1 MEAKYLGFVRRKY
14 LFTDDHTRKS
24 FILWPRISEAGDA
37 NDTRGTEQRNM
48 GTPSGN
54 IFITSKQICG
64 PLTQGDRWLE
74 ARLCPLLGPALYLHH
89 RSRDRSLSWQSLTW
103 VMGSFITSTSVTV
116 PNWPKYS
123 RSRSWF
129 VCQLRPPTNS
139 FPGAESELGVL
150 RPLDSPC
157 KIMETLK
164 YVLFLDFVFLSL
176 SKVVS
181 CSPNHFLQLVKFEPQ
196 ELPVPTQLKLK
207 SFQFFSKESWIIF
220 TTPLSF
226 QKYYILVVIF
236 SDLPGIRY
244 HLRRAGAAAARRAG
258 PSSAWNDKM
267 ISAPNCQGSQF

>member
-1 MEAKYLGFVRRKY
+1 
-14 LFTDDHTRKS
+14 
-24 FILWPRISEAGDA
+24 
-37 NDTRGTEQRNM
+37 
-48 GTPSGN
+48 
-54 IFITSKQICG
+54 
-64 PLTQGDRWLE
+64 
-74 ARLCPLLGPALYLHH
+74 
-89 RSRDRSLSWQSLTW
+89 
-103 VMGSFITSTSVTV
+103 MGSFITSTSVTV

-157 KIMETLK
+157 KMEALK
-164 YVLFLDFVFLSL
+164 YFPLTSFLDFFFLCL

-196 ELPVPTQLKLK
+196 ELPVPTQLNFHFIKERKLNYFYYS
-207 SFQFFSKESWIIF
+207 SFVLNIFF
-220 TTPLSF
+220 
-226 QKYYILVVIF
+226 VVLF

-244 HLRRAGAAAARRAG
+244 HLKRAGAGAARRAG